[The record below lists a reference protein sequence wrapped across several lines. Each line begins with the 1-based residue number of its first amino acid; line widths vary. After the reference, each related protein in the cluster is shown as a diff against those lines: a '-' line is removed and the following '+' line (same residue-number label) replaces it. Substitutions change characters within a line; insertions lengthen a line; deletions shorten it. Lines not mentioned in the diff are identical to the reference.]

1 MHVWFGFIFRCEAL
15 QEYWRHPE
23 GLQYFTTFNTS
34 PPSKPQS
41 LWTRF
46 HLRIPTVWSFLL
58 KSLNWKPKPLNDH
71 GSPTSEEITLMYYQP
86 KTALTGPIS
95 APFCDIQ
102 KLFGSSGPKLNLKL
116 GSDRGPQYRSELVC
130 YTMLYHYCGWSINTC
145 IVIDMSSLAI
155 VLGSLIFTEIHKH
168 SSTAVHKNPKNNV
181 LSTEKWPNIPPLLR
195 K

>member
-23 GLQYFTTFNTS
+23 VLQNDLQYFTTFKTTKLMNQVSSSDSHSLIFSSEISELKAKTS
-34 PPSKPQS
+34 EWPRFTNIRRNYTNVLSTENCPYRPNFCAILRYSKII
-41 LWTRF
+41 RV
-46 HLRIPTVWSFLL
+46 VWS
-58 KSLNWKPKPLNDH
+58 KI
-71 GSPTSEEITLMYYQP
+71 E
-86 KTALTGPIS
+86 
-95 APFCDIQ
+95 
-102 KLFGSSGPKLNLKL
+102 
-116 GSDRGPQYRSELVC
+116 PQYRSELVC

-145 IVIDMSSLAI
+145 IVIDMPSLAV